1 VSLRDDLAVLT
12 PRLRRYAQ
20 ALSSATAGSNEIAD
34 ALVQQTLKHALEIG
48 SVSPRSNLTTWL
60 YSLLTQFHRDYATR
74 YHNANVAG
82 ENRVSN
88 GSASSIG
95 QRRPSTEIGNGLA
108 TLNLDEREAFLLVVL
123 EGLTYGQASN
133 VLRISRATLV
143 SRLLQARHTL
153 GKALPATEP
162 VVGQHRHPS
171 YLRVV
176 K

>member
-1 VSLRDDLAVLT
+1 VSLRDDLAVLI

-20 ALSSATAGSNEIAD
+20 ALLNTTAGSSEVAD

-60 YSLLTQFHRDYATR
+60 YSLLTQFHRNYAAH
-74 YHNANVAG
+74 YHSANVAG

-88 GSASSIG
+88 GSAIG
-95 QRRPSTEIGNGLA
+95 QRRPNTEIGNGLA
-108 TLNLDEREAFLLVVL
+108 ALSLDEREAFLLVAL
-123 EGLTYGQASN
+123 EGLSYGEASN
-133 VLRISRATLV
+133 VLRISRATLI
-143 SRLLQARHTL
+143 SRLLQARHVL
-153 GKALPATEP
+153 GKVLPASEP
-162 VVGQHRHPS
+162 SSSRHPS